1 MNFTNSLTTLFPIE
15 HLLQLLLY
23 EMFLEETLIKA
34 YHNENSILSAAF
46 QGENNLLIVR
56 QNEAKKLILTTH

>member
-1 MNFTNSLTTLFPIE
+1 
-15 HLLQLLLY
+15 
-23 EMFLEETLIKA
+23 MFLEETLIKA
-34 YHNENSILSAAF
+34 YHNENSILLAAF